1 MFVIALFL
9 HAVTPVP
16 RAALGRRSTLA
27 AAAGAFASPTLL
39 RPTFADEVEG
49 GAQWELTLPD
59 RFAIARRLASIVRI
73 RVETMLSADDGRG
86 TTAKLLLLPLG
97 QQTAGSLTAD
107 EQLLLARYFIGGG
120 DGAAPSSADVA
131 AALAASARRSPTVL
145 SLALKGAASE
155 SSRRGRRYVAYE
167 YAAAK
172 CAGEIDGGDCLGT
185 TSARRNLAVATVAP
199 ISQYRTNTERA
210 RMAELGQERNV
221 DVLWLLTLSAD
232 EAAWSPGLSKELE
245 GVAGSFVVT

>member
-1 MFVIALFL
+1 MLFVLAL
-9 HAVTPVP
+9 AGTPVP
-16 RAALGRRSTLA
+16 RAALLGRRSTLA

-120 DGAAPSSADVA
+120 DGAAPSGADVA

-172 CAGEIDGGDCLGT
+172 CAGEIDGGECTGT

>member
-1 MFVIALFL
+1 MLFL
-9 HAVTPVP
+9 LALAVAPAP
-16 RAALGRRSTLA
+16 RAALLGRRSTLA

-131 AALAASARRSPTVL
+131 AAYS
-145 SLALKGAASE
+145 
-155 SSRRGRRYVAYE
+155 
-167 YAAAK
+167 
-172 CAGEIDGGDCLGT
+172 
-185 TSARRNLAVATVAP
+185 
-199 ISQYRTNTERA
+199 
-210 RMAELGQERNV
+210 
-221 DVLWLLTLSAD
+221 
-232 EAAWSPGLSKELE
+232 
-245 GVAGSFVVT
+245 

>member
-1 MFVIALFL
+1 M
-9 HAVTPVP
+9 
-16 RAALGRRSTLA
+16 
-27 AAAGAFASPTLL
+27 
-39 RPTFADEVEG
+39 
-49 GAQWELTLPD
+49 
-59 RFAIARRLASIVRI
+59 
-73 RVETMLSADDGRG
+73 
-86 TTAKLLLLPLG
+86 
-97 QQTAGSLTAD
+97 
-107 EQLLLARYFIGGG
+107 
-120 DGAAPSSADVA
+120 
-131 AALAASARRSPTVL
+131 L

-172 CAGEIDGGDCLGT
+172 CAGEIDGGECIGT